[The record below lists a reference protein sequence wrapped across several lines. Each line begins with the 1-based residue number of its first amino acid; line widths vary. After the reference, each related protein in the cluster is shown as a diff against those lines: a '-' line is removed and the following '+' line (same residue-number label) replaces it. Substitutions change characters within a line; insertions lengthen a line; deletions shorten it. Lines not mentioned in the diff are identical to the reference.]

1 MKYKRILLKISGEA
15 LKGNIEKGIV
25 DFDYVLNL
33 CKAISNLGENVKIGI
48 VVGGGNIWRGRQNTY
63 IDSNTSDTIGIFGT
77 SINALILKAAFDK
90 LEVSA
95 CLFNSFK
102 AESLIEKI
110 PPKEVLIKELE
121 KNILIFG
128 GGTGYVGCSTD
139 TASANMA
146 VQMNADAIIKLT
158 NVDGIYN
165 KDPNVYSD
173 AIKYDKITF
182 EEVIKKNLKVMDIE
196 SIEIC
201 QKNNIDIIVTN
212 INTLFNLDNF
222 MSEKNYSILKND

>member
-1 MKYKRILLKISGEA
+1 M
-15 LKGNIEKGIV
+15 
-25 DFDYVLNL
+25 
-33 CKAISNLGENVKIGI
+33 
-48 VVGGGNIWRGRQNTY
+48 
-63 IDSNTSDTIGIFGT
+63 
-77 SINALILKAAFDK
+77 
-90 LEVSA
+90 
-95 CLFNSFK
+95 
-102 AESLIEKI
+102 
-110 PPKEVLIKELE
+110 
-121 KNILIFG
+121 IFG

-173 AIKYDKITF
+173 ATKYDKITF

-196 SIEIC
+196 SIKIC
-201 QKNNIDIIVTN
+201 QRNNIDVIVTN

-222 MSEKNYSILKND
+222 MSEKKYSILKND